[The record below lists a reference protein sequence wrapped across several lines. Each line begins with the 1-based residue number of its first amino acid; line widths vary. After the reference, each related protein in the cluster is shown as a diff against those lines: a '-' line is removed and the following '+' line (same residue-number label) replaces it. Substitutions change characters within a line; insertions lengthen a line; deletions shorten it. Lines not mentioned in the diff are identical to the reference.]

1 MNITETAVVGAY
13 LVDVQEH
20 ADERGS
26 FARTFDARLF
36 ELAGLRSVVVQANL
50 STNRRAGTLRGM
62 HFQRP
67 PHAEAKLVRC
77 TRGAVYDVAVD
88 LRPSSPTFLAHVGV
102 TLDAAGKRALYVPE
116 GCAHG
121 YLTLTADA
129 EVAYQVSAAYA
140 PEAEGG
146 VRWDDP
152 ALAIAWPRPVEVVS
166 PKDAAWPTIDRARFA
181 FDGPFGEDRT

>member
-1 MNITETAVVGAY
+1 MNIIDTTILGVHI
-13 LVDVQEH
+13 VDVQEH

-36 ELAGLRSVVVQANL
+36 AQAGLRSVVVQANV

-88 LRPSSPTFLAHVGV
+88 LRPSSPTFLEHVGV
-102 TLDAAGKRALYVPE
+102 ALDAVGKRALYVPE

-121 YLTLTADA
+121 YLTLTDDA

-140 PEAEGG
+140 PASEGG

-152 ALAIAWPRPVEVVS
+152 ALAIAWPRSVEVVS
-166 PKDAAWPTIDRARFA
+166 PKDAAWPLIDRARWA
-181 FDGPFGEDRT
+181 FDGPFAEDRS

>member
-1 MNITETAVVGAY
+1 MNIIETAIAGVHII
-13 LVDVQEH
+13 DVQEH

-26 FARTFDARLF
+26 FARTFDASLF
-36 ELAGLRSVVVQANL
+36 ERAGLRSVVVQANV
-50 STNRRAGTLRGM
+50 STNRHAGTLRGM

-77 TRGAVYDVAVD
+77 THGAVYDVAVD

-102 TLDAAGKRALYVPE
+102 TLDAAAMRALYVPE

-121 YLTLTADA
+121 YLTLTAGA
-129 EVAYQVSAAYA
+129 EVVYQVSAAYA

-152 ALAIAWPRPVEVVS
+152 ALAIAWPRPIEVVS
-166 PKDAAWPTIDRARFA
+166 PKDAAWPAIDRARFA
-181 FDGPFGEDRT
+181 TEGPFAEARS

>member
-1 MNITETAVVGAY
+1 MNITETAIQGVHVVE
-13 LVDVQEH
+13 VQEH

-26 FARTFDARLF
+26 FARTFDAQLF
-36 ELAGLRSVVVQANL
+36 ERAGLQPVVVQANV
-50 STNRRAGTLRGM
+50 STNRHAGTLRGM

-77 TRGAVYDVAVD
+77 THGAVFDVAVD
-88 LRPSSPTFLAHVGV
+88 LRPSSPTFLEHVGV
-102 TLDAAGKRALYVPE
+102 TLDAASKRALYVPE

-152 ALAIAWPRPVEVVS
+152 VLAIAWPRAVEIVS
-166 PKDAAWPTIDRARFA
+166 PKDAAWPSLDRERFASESPFAEDRA
-181 FDGPFGEDRT
+181 